1 MTLWIEITDDDDEKE
16 IYSTLYNEGLE
27 EAEKSQDDHHLK
39 LDEIES
45 RLGLEEGELDAYR

>member
-1 MTLWIEITDDDDEKE
+1 MTLWIDLTDDDEKE
-16 IYSTLYNEGLE
+16 IFSNLYNEGVE
-27 EAEKSQDDHHLK
+27 EAEKSQDVHYLK